1 MPGVEAP
8 EVRERVGRW
17 IEEGQSLL
25 GVLLGFLY
33 EYERILNLAE
43 SAQRECERL
52 REEVHRLQADTD
64 RYRRE
69 REEIAE
75 SLSRSLNDLLGRL
88 GAHQA

>member
-1 MPGVEAP
+1 MASVDAP
-8 EVRERVGRW
+8 EVRERVGQW

-33 EYERILNLAE
+33 EYERMLNLAD

-52 REEVHRLQADTD
+52 REETHRLHAETD
-64 RYRRE
+64 RHRHE

-75 SLSRSLNDLLGRL
+75 SLSRALNDLVGRMR
-88 GAHQA
+88 AHHG